1 MVSVEVQPLL
11 LRISCENTTY
21 HLHAPLKG
29 NVCVRACVRACTSI
43 RMHILLRL
51 DYSFPNGFSR
61 GENSVLFM
69 SIVYSYSNTQ
79 EIS

>member
-21 HLHAPLKG
+21 HLHAPSKG
-29 NVCVRACVRACTSI
+29 NVCVRACVYFYSQI

-51 DYSFPNGFSR
+51 DYSFPNGFSGGR
-61 GENSVLFM
+61 DLPSFM